1 MAYEKEVP
9 DWKAEGTTLSSS
21 KLTSG
26 WQEKEKPPA
35 NWFNSLF
42 YRIIQ
47 AIKELQT
54 KSAEKTYV
62 DTYVDALD
70 ETKIDKTD
78 IAQVSGQSTTLVM
91 SQKAVTDSIDA
102 ISGGAISGLD
112 NKIDKTSITSATGTS
127 TTLVMSQKGVTDGLA
142 NKIDKT
148 SIVSNTGTST
158 TNVMSQKGVSDLNTA
173 QTTALNNGL
182 ALKMDKTSIV
192 QTTGTGTDKVI
203 SQKVVTDSLN
213 AKVNT
218 AAIKQVIGTSTTDI
232 MSQAGI
238 KTYVESAIPKISWGT
253 TDPPSNLPDGSIYIK
268 YS

>member
-1 MAYEKEVP
+1 MAYEKQVP
-9 DWKAEGTTLSSS
+9 DWQAEGTTLPSS
-21 KLTSG
+21 KLTTG
-26 WQEKEKPPA
+26 WIESEKPPA

-54 KSAEKTYV
+54 KSAETTYV
-62 DTYVDALD
+62 DEYVDLLD
-70 ETKIDKTD
+70 NAKVDKTD
-78 IAQVSGQSTTLVM
+78 ITHITGQSKVLVM
-91 SQKAVTDSIDA
+91 SQKGVSDAIDA
-102 ISGGAISGLD
+102 ISGGAISGLE
-112 NKIDKTSITSATGTS
+112 NKIDKTSITSATGSS
-127 TTLVMSQKGVTDGLA
+127 TTLVMSQKGVTDGLS

-148 SIVSNTGTST
+148 SIVANTGTST
-158 TNVMSQKGVSDLNTA
+158 TSVMSQKGVTDLNNA

-182 ALKMDKTSIV
+182 ALKVDKTSIV
-192 QTTGTGTDKVI
+192 QTTGSGTDKVI

-213 AKVNT
+213 TKVNT

-238 KTYVESAIPKISWGT
+238 KTYVESAMPKISWGT
-253 TDPPSNLPDGSIYIK
+253 SDPPTTGKHGDIYIK

>member
-1 MAYEKEVP
+1 MAYEKQVP
-9 DWKAEGTTLSSS
+9 DWQAEGTTLPSS
-21 KLTSG
+21 KLTTG
-26 WQEKEKPPA
+26 WIEAEKPPA

-47 AIKELQT
+47 AIKEIQT

-62 DTYVDALD
+62 DTYIDALD
-70 ETKIDKTD
+70 DTKVDKTD
-78 IAQVSGQSTTLVM
+78 ITDVTGQSSVLVM
-91 SQKAVTDSIDA
+91 SQKGVSDAIDA
-102 ISGGAISGLD
+102 ISGGAISGLES
-112 NKIDKTSITSATGTS
+112 KIDKTSITSATGTS
-127 TTLVMSQKGVTDGLA
+127 TTLVMSQKGVTDGLS

-158 TNVMSQKGVSDLNTA
+158 TNVISQKGVSDLNTA

-182 ALKMDKTSIV
+182 ALKVDKAAIV
-192 QTTGTGTDKVI
+192 QATGTGTDKVI

-213 AKVNT
+213 SKINT
-218 AAIKQVIGTSTTDI
+218 SAIKQVIGTSTTDI

-238 KTYVESAIPKISWGT
+238 KTYVESAIPNISWGT
-253 TDPPSNLPDGSIYIK
+253 SDPPSNGKHGDIYIK

>member
-9 DWKAEGTTLSSS
+9 DWQAEGTTLPAS
-21 KLTSG
+21 KLTNG
-26 WQEKEKPPA
+26 WQEQEKPPA

-47 AIKELQT
+47 AIKEIQT
-54 KSAEKTYV
+54 KSAEKNYV
-62 DTYVDALD
+62 DNYVDLLD
-70 ETKIDKTD
+70 EAKIDKTD
-78 IAQVSGQSTTLVM
+78 ITNVTGQSTTLVM
-91 SQKAVTDSIDA
+91 SQKGVSDAIDA
-102 ISGGAISGLD
+102 ISGGAISGLE
-112 NKIDKTSITSATGTS
+112 NKVDKTSITNALGAS
-127 TTLVMSQKGVTDGLA
+127 TTLVMSQKGTTDGLA

-158 TNVMSQKGVSDLNTA
+158 TSVMSQKGVSDLNTA

-182 ALKMDKTSIV
+182 ALKVDKASIV

-203 SQKVVTDSLN
+203 SQKVVTDNLN

-218 AAIKQVIGTSTTDI
+218 SAIKQVIGTSTTDI

-238 KTYVESAIPKISWGT
+238 KTYVEDVMPKISWGT
-253 TDPPSNLPDGSIYIK
+253 ADPPTNGVHGDIYIK

>member
-9 DWKAEGTTLSSS
+9 DWQAEGTTLPAS

-26 WQEKEKPPA
+26 WQEQEKPPA

-47 AIKELQT
+47 AIKEIQT
-54 KSAEKTYV
+54 KSAEITYV
-62 DTYVDALD
+62 DNYVDALD
-70 ETKIDKTD
+70 ELKVNKTD
-78 IAQVSGQSTTLVM
+78 ITNVTGQSTTLVM
-91 SQKAVTDSIDA
+91 SQKGVADAIDA
-102 ISGGAISGLD
+102 VSGGAISGLD
-112 NKIDKTSITSATGTS
+112 NKIDKSSITSATGSS

-148 SIVSNTGTST
+148 SIVHAIGTST
-158 TNVMSQKGVSDLNTA
+158 TQVMSQKGVSDLNTA
-173 QTTALNNGL
+173 QTTALTNGL
-182 ALKMDKTSIV
+182 ALKVDKTSIV

-203 SQKVVTDSLN
+203 SQKVVTDNLN
-213 AKVNT
+213 TKVNT
-218 AAIKQVIGTSTTDI
+218 SAIKQVIGTSTTDI

-238 KTYVESAIPKISWGT
+238 KTYVEDVMPKISWGT
-253 TDPPSNLPDGSIYIK
+253 ADPPSNLPDGSIYIK

>member
-9 DWKAEGTTLSSS
+9 DWKAEGTALPSS

-47 AIKELQT
+47 AIKEIQT

-62 DTYVDALD
+62 DTSVDTLNKA
-70 ETKIDKTD
+70 KVSKTD
-78 IAQVSGQSTTLVM
+78 ITNVTGQSSTLVM
-91 SQKAVTDSIDA
+91 SQKGVTDAIDA

-112 NKIDKTSITSATGTS
+112 NKIDKTSITSATGSS

-158 TNVMSQKGVSDLNTA
+158 TSVMSQKGVTDLNTA
-173 QTTALNNGL
+173 QTTALTNGL
-182 ALKMDKTSIV
+182 ALKVDKTSIV
-192 QTTGTGTDKVI
+192 QTTGSGTDKVI
-203 SQKVVTDSLN
+203 SQKVVTDNLN
-213 AKVNT
+213 TKVNT

-238 KTYVESAIPKISWGT
+238 KTYVEGAIPKISWGT
-253 TDPPSNLPDGSIYIK
+253 SDPPSNGTHGDIYIK

>member
-1 MAYEKEVP
+1 MSYEKEVP
-9 DWKAEGTTLSSS
+9 DWKAEGTELPSS

-47 AIKELQT
+47 AIKELQA
-54 KSAEKTYV
+54 KSAEITYV
-62 DTYVDALD
+62 DMYVDALD
-70 ETKIDKTD
+70 KSKISKISIAEET
-78 IAQVSGQSTTLVM
+78 GQSTTLVM
-91 SQKAVTDSIDA
+91 SQKATTDAIDA

-112 NKIDKTSITSATGTS
+112 NKIDKSSITSATGAS

-158 TNVMSQKGVSDLNTA
+158 TSVISQKGVSDLNTA
-173 QTTALNNGL
+173 QTTALTNGL
-182 ALKMDKTSIV
+182 ALKVDKTSVV
-192 QTTGTGTDKVI
+192 QTTGTSTNNII
-203 SQKVVTDSLN
+203 SQKVVTDNLN
-213 AKVNT
+213 LKVNT
-218 AAIKQVIGTSTTDI
+218 SAIKQVIGTSTTDI

-253 TDPPSNLPDGSIYIK
+253 ADPPSNLPDGSIYIK

>member
-9 DWKAEGTTLSSS
+9 DWKAEGTALPSS

-47 AIKELQT
+47 AIKEIQT

-62 DTYVDALD
+62 DTSVDTLNKA
-70 ETKIDKTD
+70 KVGKTD
-78 IAQVSGQSTTLVM
+78 ITNVTGQSSTLVM
-91 SQKAVTDSIDA
+91 SQKGVTDAIDA

-112 NKIDKTSITSATGTS
+112 NKIDKTSITSATGSS

-158 TNVMSQKGVSDLNTA
+158 TSVMSQKGASDLNTA
-173 QTTALNNGL
+173 QTTALTNGL
-182 ALKMDKTSIV
+182 ALKVDKTSIV
-192 QTTGTGTDKVI
+192 QTTGSGTDKVI

-218 AAIKQVIGTSTTDI
+218 AAIKQVIGTSTTDV

-238 KTYVESAIPKISWGT
+238 KTYVESVLPNISWGT
-253 TDPPSNLPDGSIYIK
+253 SDPPSNGKHGDIYIK

>member
-1 MAYEKEVP
+1 MAYENEVP
-9 DWKAEGTTLSSS
+9 DWKAEGTALPSS

-47 AIKELQT
+47 AIKEIQT

-62 DTYVDALD
+62 DEYVDLLD
-70 ETKIDKTD
+70 NAKVDKTD
-78 IAQVSGQSTTLVM
+78 ITSITGQSTTLVM
-91 SQKAVTDSIDA
+91 SQKGVTDAIDT

-112 NKIDKTSITSATGTS
+112 NKIDKSSITSATGSS

-158 TNVMSQKGVSDLNTA
+158 TSVMSQKGVSDLNTA

-182 ALKMDKTSIV
+182 ALKVDKTAIV
-192 QTTGTGTDKVI
+192 QTTGTSTTNVM
-203 SQKVVTDSLN
+203 SQKVVTDNLN
-213 AKVNT
+213 TKVNT
-218 AAIKQVIGTSTTDI
+218 SAIKQVIGTSTTDI

-238 KTYVESAIPKISWGT
+238 KTYVEGVLPNISWGT
-253 TDPPSNLPDGSIYIK
+253 SDPPSNGTHGDIYIK

>member
-1 MAYEKEVP
+1 MAYEKQVP
-9 DWKAEGTTLSSS
+9 DWQAEGTTLPSS
-21 KLTSG
+21 KLTTG
-26 WQEKEKPPA
+26 WVEAEKPPA

-47 AIKELQT
+47 AVKEIQT

-62 DTYVDALD
+62 DTYIDLLD
-70 ETKIDKTD
+70 EAKVNVDD
-78 IAQVSGQSTTLVM
+78 ITHATGQSTALVM
-91 SQKAVTDSIDA
+91 SQKGVTDAIDA

-112 NKIDKTSITSATGTS
+112 NKIDKTAITSTTGSS
-127 TTLVMSQKGVTDGLA
+127 TTLVMSQKGVTDALA
-142 NKIDKT
+142 NKVDKT
-148 SIVSNTGTST
+148 SIVVNTGTST
-158 TNVMSQKGVSDLNTA
+158 TNVMSQKGVTDLNTA

-182 ALKMDKTSIV
+182 ALKVDKAAIV

-213 AKVNT
+213 SKVNT
-218 AAIKQVIGTSTTDI
+218 SAIKQVIGTSTTDI

-238 KTYVESAIPKISWGT
+238 KTYVESAIPNISWGT
-253 TDPPSNLPDGSIYIK
+253 SDPPSNGVHGDIYIK

>member
-1 MAYEKEVP
+1 MAYEKQVP
-9 DWKAEGTTLSSS
+9 DWKAEGTNLPSS

-42 YRIIQ
+42 YKIIQ
-47 AIKELQT
+47 AIKEIQT

-62 DTYVDALD
+62 DTYIDALD
-70 ETKIDKTD
+70 DAKIDKAD

-127 TTLVMSQKGVTDGLA
+127 TTLVMSQKGVTNGLA

-158 TNVMSQKGVSDLNTA
+158 THVMSQKGASDLNTA
-173 QTTALNNGL
+173 QTTALTNGL
-182 ALKMDKTSIV
+182 ALKVDKTSVI
-192 QTTGTGTDKVI
+192 QNTGTSTTNVM
-203 SQKVVTDSLN
+203 SQKAVTDNLN
-213 AKVNT
+213 TKVNT
-218 AAIKQVIGTSTTDI
+218 SAIKQVIGTSTTDI

-238 KTYVESAIPKISWGT
+238 KTYVESAMPKISWGT
-253 TDPPSNLPDGSIYIK
+253 ADPPSNLPDGSIYIK